1 MNKNLDLT
9 LGKEKP
15 IVKEISASF
24 VCPFVPNRDQ
34 TSKNIA
40 EQNPSLA
47 GGQDDLKATGS
58 DGTSLTG
65 DPTSL
70 AGAAN
75 LTGDKAGLTGT
86 SIRSGSSSKA
96 KNKIRP
102 SFEELLAKYEKE
114 ESA

>member
-24 VCPFVPNRDQ
+24 VCPFVLNRDQ

-40 EQNPSLA
+40 EQNPSSA

-58 DGTSLTG
+58 DGTGLTG

-102 SFEELLAKYEKE
+102 SSEELLAKYEKE